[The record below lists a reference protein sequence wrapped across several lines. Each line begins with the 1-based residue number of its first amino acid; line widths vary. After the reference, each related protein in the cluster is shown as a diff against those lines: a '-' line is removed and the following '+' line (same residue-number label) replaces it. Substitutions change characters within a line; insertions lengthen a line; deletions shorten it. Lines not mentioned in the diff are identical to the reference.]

1 MNNLSKPILTIVLTA
16 CAALSLGAQPYPYQ
30 DKSLSPERRAA
41 DLLSRLTLEEK
52 ASLTMHASPAIPRLG
67 IKQYN
72 WWSEALHGIA
82 RNGSATVF
90 PQPIGMAS
98 SFDEALVE
106 EVFTAASD
114 EARVKNKEAAATN
127 DVKVYQGLT
136 FWTPNINIFRD
147 PRWGRGMETYGEDP
161 YLTGRLGM
169 AVVRGL
175 QGPED
180 SPVRK
185 THACA
190 KHYAVHSG
198 LESNRHR
205 FDAQVSERDL
215 RETYL
220 PAFKDLVTKAHV
232 QEVMTAYNRFR
243 GEPCAASSYLVDQI
257 LREEWGY
264 KGMVVSDCW
273 AIADFFGEGRHGF
286 SPSAVEATAAAVS
299 NGLDVECGS
308 SFVNI
313 PAAVER
319 GLLDVKDLDR
329 NLMRIL
335 TERFRLG
342 EMDGESP
349 WDDLDPSI
357 VEGEAHRALSLR
369 MAHESLVLLQNK
381 NGVLPLKPGQKIAVI
396 GPNAD
401 DTEMMWGNYNP
412 IPKSTVTLLAAM
424 QKRVPGLVSFRG
436 CGIIGAEYLPE
447 NDPNNR
453 MGQLMKLPDAELEQV
468 AQQYAINVADVRR
481 YARRIQ
487 QLRSSFL
494 PEFNAQEVLKQLE
507 GIDVVV
513 FAGGISPRLEGEE
526 MPVQL
531 PGFAG
536 GDRTDIELP
545 AVQREMLRTLHA
557 AGKKV
562 VFVNFSGSAIGL
574 VPETESC
581 DAILQAWYPGQE
593 GGTAIADVLFGE
605 VNPSGK
611 LPVTF
616 YRNVNQLPEVENY
629 DMEGHTYRYFRGK
642 PLFPFGYGI
651 SYTEFRYGAGKIQN
665 GVLEFTVKNTGK
677 RNGVET
683 VQVYVRKPDDARGPV
698 KTLRAFRR
706 VNVMAGATAT
716 VRIPLD
722 DEVFTWWSES
732 AQDMVPVHGNYEI
745 LFGGSSAD
753 EDLKKLSYRF

>member
-1 MNNLSKPILTIVLTA
+1 MKYLRT
-16 CAALSLGAQPYPYQ
+16 LSLALALGLTTLSALAQPYPYQ
-30 DKSLSPERRAA
+30 NKNLPPEQRAA
-41 DLLSRLTLEEK
+41 DLLGRLTLEEK

-67 IKQYN
+67 IKPYN

-98 SFDEALVE
+98 SFDERLIE

-114 EARVKNKEAAATN
+114 EARVKYLETKDN
-127 DVKVYQGLT
+127 VKVYQGLT

-161 YLTGRLGM
+161 FLTGRLGM

-205 FDAQVSERDL
+205 FDAVVSERDL

-243 GEPCAASSYLVDQI
+243 GEPCAASNYLVDQI
-257 LREEWGY
+257 LRKEWGY
-264 KGMVVSDCW
+264 QGMVVSDCW
-273 AIADFFGEGRHGF
+273 AIPDFFEKGRHGF
-286 SPSAVEATAAAVS
+286 TDSPAKAAALAVQ

-308 SFVNI
+308 TFVNI
-313 PAAVER
+313 PAAVEQ

-342 EMDGESP
+342 EMDGSSP
-349 WDDLDPSI
+349 WDDLDPAI
-357 VEGEAHRALSLR
+357 VEGPQHRALSLK
-369 MAHESLVLLQNK
+369 MARESRVLLQNK
-381 NGVLPLKPGQKIAVI
+381 GVLPLQPGQKVALI

-401 DTEMMWGNYNP
+401 DAEMMWGNYNP
-412 IPKSTVTLLAAM
+412 VPKSTVTLLDAFKARDP
-424 QKRVPGLVSFRG
+424 QVVNFRG
-436 CGIIGAEYLPE
+436 CGIIGAEFMPE
-447 NDPNNR
+447 SNPDDR
-453 MGQLMKLPDAELEQV
+453 MAQLMKLSNEELEEV
-468 AQQYAINVADVRR
+468 AKQYAININDVKA
-481 YARRIQ
+481 YARRTK
-487 QLRSSFL
+487 LLHDSFL
-494 PEFNAQEVLKQLE
+494 PALDVDDVLKRLE

-531 PGFAG
+531 PGFSG

-545 AVQREMLRTLHA
+545 AVQRQLLQALHD

-562 VFVNFSGSAIGL
+562 ILVNFSGCAIGL
-574 VPETESC
+574 VPETQNC

-593 GGTAIADVLFGE
+593 GGTAIVEALYGE
-605 VNPSGK
+605 FNPSGK

-616 YRNVNQLPEVENY
+616 YRSVDQLPEVEDYN
-629 DMEGHTYRYFRGK
+629 MEGHTYRYFRGT
-642 PLFPFGYGI
+642 PLFPFGYGL
-651 SYTEFRYGAGKIQN
+651 SYTDFHYGAAKVKD
-665 GVLEFTVKNTGK
+665 GVLEFTVRNSGK
-677 RNGVET
+677 RNGTEV
-683 VQVYVRKPDDARGPV
+683 VQLYVRKSGDVSGPN
-698 KTLRAFRR
+698 KTLRAFQR
-706 VNVMAGATAT
+706 VTVMAGASAT

-722 DEVFTWWSES
+722 EEVFTWWSES
-732 AQDMVPVHGNYEI
+732 AQNMVPVHGEYE
-745 LFGGSSAD
+745 LLYGSSSAD
-753 EDLKKLSYRF
+753 SDLKKLNYKF

>member
-1 MNNLSKPILTIVLTA
+1 MNCRKHLPALVLGILWAV
-16 CAALSLGAQPYPYQ
+16 AALAQPYPYQ
-30 DKSLSPERRAA
+30 NKNLPPEQRAA

-67 IKQYN
+67 VRQYN

-90 PQPIGMAS
+90 PQPIGMAA

-114 EARVKNKEAAATN
+114 EARVKYLETADN
-127 DVKVYQGLT
+127 VKVYQGLT

-161 YLTGRLGM
+161 FLTGRLGM

-205 FDAQVSERDL
+205 FDAVVSERDL

-257 LREEWGY
+257 LRKEWGY
-264 KGMVVSDCW
+264 QGMVVSDCW
-273 AIADFFGEGRHGF
+273 AIPDFFEKGRHGF
-286 SPSAVEATAAAVS
+286 TNSPAKAAALAVQ

-308 SFVNI
+308 TFVNI
-313 PAAVER
+313 PAAVEQ

-342 EMDGESP
+342 EMDGTSP
-349 WDDLDPSI
+349 WDDLDPAI
-357 VEGEAHRALSLR
+357 VEGPQHRALSLK
-369 MAHESLVLLQNK
+369 MARESLVLLQNK
-381 NGVLPLKPGQKIAVI
+381 GVLPLQPGQKVALI
-396 GPNAD
+396 GPNAED
-401 DTEMMWGNYNP
+401 AEMMWGNYNP
-412 IPKSTVTLLAAM
+412 VPKSTVTLLDAFKARDP
-424 QKRVPGLVSFRG
+424 QVVNFRG
-436 CGIIGAEYLPE
+436 CGIIGAEFMPE
-447 NDPNNR
+447 SNPDDR
-453 MGQLMKLPDAELEQV
+453 MAQLMKLSNEELEEV
-468 AQQYAINVADVRR
+468 AKQYAININDVKA
-481 YARRIQ
+481 YARRTK
-487 QLRSSFL
+487 LLHDSFL
-494 PEFNAQEVLKQLE
+494 PALDVDDVLKRLE

-531 PGFAG
+531 PGFSG

-545 AVQREMLRTLHA
+545 AVQRQLLQALHD

-562 VFVNFSGSAIGL
+562 ILVNFSGCAIGL
-574 VPETESC
+574 VPETQSC

-593 GGTAIADVLFGE
+593 GGTAIVEALYGE
-605 VNPSGK
+605 FNPSGK

-616 YRNVNQLPEVENY
+616 YRSVDQLPEVEDYN
-629 DMEGHTYRYFRGK
+629 MEGHTYRYFRGT
-642 PLFPFGYGI
+642 PLFPFGYGL
-651 SYTEFRYGAGKIQN
+651 SYTDFHYGAAKVKD
-665 GVLEFTVKNTGK
+665 GVLEFTVRNSGK
-677 RNGVET
+677 RNGTEV
-683 VQVYVRKPDDARGPV
+683 VQLYVRKPGDVDGPN
-698 KTLRAFRR
+698 KTLRAFQR
-706 VNVMAGATAT
+706 VTVMAGGSAT

-722 DEVFTWWSES
+722 EEVFTWWSES
-732 AQDMVPVHGNYEI
+732 AQNMVPVHGEYE
-745 LFGGSSAD
+745 LLYGSSSAD
-753 EDLKKLSYRF
+753 SDLKKLNYKF

>member
-1 MNNLSKPILTIVLTA
+1 MKYLRT
-16 CAALSLGAQPYPYQ
+16 LSLALALGLTTLSALAQPYPYQ
-30 DKSLSPERRAA
+30 NKNLPPEQRAA
-41 DLLSRLTLEEK
+41 DLLGRLTLEEK

-67 IKQYN
+67 IKPYN

-98 SFDEALVE
+98 SFDERLIE

-114 EARVKNKEAAATN
+114 EARVKYLETKDN
-127 DVKVYQGLT
+127 VKVYQGLT

-161 YLTGRLGM
+161 FLTGRLGM

-205 FDAQVSERDL
+205 FDAVVSERDL

-243 GEPCAASSYLVDQI
+243 GEPCAASNYLVDQI
-257 LREEWGY
+257 LRKEWGY
-264 KGMVVSDCW
+264 QGMVVSDCW
-273 AIADFFGEGRHGF
+273 AIPDFFEKGRHGF
-286 SPSAVEATAAAVS
+286 TDSPAKAAALAVQ

-308 SFVNI
+308 TFVNI
-313 PAAVER
+313 PAAVEQ

-342 EMDGESP
+342 EMDGSSP
-349 WDDLDPSI
+349 WDDLDPAI
-357 VEGEAHRALSLR
+357 VEGPQHRALSLK
-369 MAHESLVLLQNK
+369 MARESLVLLQNK
-381 NGVLPLKPGQKIAVI
+381 GVLPLQPGQKVALI

-401 DTEMMWGNYNP
+401 DAEMMWGNYNP
-412 IPKSTVTLLAAM
+412 VPKSTVTLLDAFKARDP
-424 QKRVPGLVSFRG
+424 QVVNFRG
-436 CGIIGAEYLPE
+436 CGIIGAEFMPE
-447 NDPNNR
+447 SNPDDR
-453 MGQLMKLPDAELEQV
+453 MAQLMKLSNEELEEV
-468 AQQYAINVADVRR
+468 AKQYAININDVKA
-481 YARRIQ
+481 YARRTK
-487 QLRSSFL
+487 LLHDSFL
-494 PEFNAQEVLKQLE
+494 PALDVDDVLKRLE

-531 PGFAG
+531 PGFSG

-545 AVQREMLRTLHA
+545 AVQRQLLQALHD

-562 VFVNFSGSAIGL
+562 ILVNFSGCAIGL
-574 VPETESC
+574 VPETQSC

-593 GGTAIADVLFGE
+593 GGTAIVEALYGE
-605 VNPSGK
+605 FNPSGK

-616 YRNVNQLPEVENY
+616 YRSVDQLPEVEDYN
-629 DMEGHTYRYFRGK
+629 MEGHTYRYFRGT
-642 PLFPFGYGI
+642 PLFPFGYGL
-651 SYTEFRYGAGKIQN
+651 SYTDFHYGAAKVKE
-665 GVLEFTVKNTGK
+665 GVLEFTVRNSGK
-677 RNGVET
+677 RNGTEV
-683 VQVYVRKPDDARGPV
+683 VQLYVRKSGDVGGPN
-698 KTLRAFRR
+698 KTLRAFQR
-706 VNVMAGATAT
+706 VTVMAGASAT

-722 DEVFTWWSES
+722 EEVFTWWSES
-732 AQDMVPVHGNYEI
+732 AQNMVPVHGEYE
-745 LFGGSSAD
+745 LLYGSSSAD
-753 EDLKKLSYRF
+753 SDLKKLNYKF

>member
-1 MNNLSKPILTIVLTA
+1 MKYLRT
-16 CAALSLGAQPYPYQ
+16 LSLALALGLTTLSALAQPYPYQ
-30 DKSLSPERRAA
+30 NKNLPPEQRAA
-41 DLLSRLTLEEK
+41 DLLGRLTLEEK

-67 IKQYN
+67 IKPYN

-98 SFDEALVE
+98 SFDERLIE

-114 EARVKNKEAAATN
+114 EARVKYLETKDN
-127 DVKVYQGLT
+127 VKVYQGLT

-161 YLTGRLGM
+161 FLTGRLGM

-205 FDAQVSERDL
+205 FDAVVSERDL

-243 GEPCAASSYLVDQI
+243 GEPCAASNYLVDQI
-257 LREEWGY
+257 LRKEWGY
-264 KGMVVSDCW
+264 QGMVVSDCW
-273 AIADFFGEGRHGF
+273 AIPDFFEKGRHGF
-286 SPSAVEATAAAVS
+286 TDSPAKAAALAVQ

-308 SFVNI
+308 TFVNI
-313 PAAVER
+313 PAAVEQ

-342 EMDGESP
+342 EMDGSSP
-349 WDDLDPSI
+349 WDDLDPAI
-357 VEGEAHRALSLR
+357 VEGPQHRALSLK
-369 MAHESLVLLQNK
+369 MARESLVLLQNK
-381 NGVLPLKPGQKIAVI
+381 GVLPLQPGQKVALI

-401 DTEMMWGNYNP
+401 DAEMMWGNYNP
-412 IPKSTVTLLAAM
+412 VPKSTVTLLDAFKARDP
-424 QKRVPGLVSFRG
+424 QVVNFRG
-436 CGIIGAEYLPE
+436 CGIIGAEFMPE
-447 NDPNNR
+447 SNPDDR
-453 MGQLMKLPDAELEQV
+453 MAQLMKLSNEELEEV
-468 AQQYAINVADVRR
+468 AKQYAINIGDVKA
-481 YARRIQ
+481 YARRTK
-487 QLRSSFL
+487 LLHDSFL
-494 PEFNAQEVLKQLE
+494 PALDVDDVLKRLE

-531 PGFAG
+531 PGFSG
-536 GDRTDIELP
+536 GDRTDLELP
-545 AVQREMLRTLHA
+545 AVQRQLLQALHA

-562 VFVNFSGSAIGL
+562 ILVNFSGCSIGL
-574 VPETESC
+574 VPETQSC

-593 GGTAIADVLFGE
+593 GGTAIVEALYGE
-605 VNPSGK
+605 FNPSGK

-616 YRNVNQLPEVENY
+616 YRSVDQLPEVEDYN
-629 DMEGHTYRYFRGK
+629 MEGHTYRYFRGT
-642 PLFPFGYGI
+642 PLFPFGYGL
-651 SYTEFRYGAGKIQN
+651 SYTDFHYGAAKVKD
-665 GVLEFTVKNTGK
+665 GVLEFTVRNSGK
-677 RNGVET
+677 RNGTEV
-683 VQVYVRKPDDARGPV
+683 VQLYVRKSGDVSGPN
-698 KTLRAFRR
+698 KTLRAFQR
-706 VNVMAGATAT
+706 VTVMAGASAT

-722 DEVFTWWSES
+722 EEVFTWWSES
-732 AQDMVPVHGNYEI
+732 AQNMVPVHGEYE
-745 LFGGSSAD
+745 LLYGSSSAD
-753 EDLKKLSYRF
+753 SDLKKLNYKF

>member
-1 MNNLSKPILTIVLTA
+1 MKSLRTPFLALA
-16 CAALSLGAQPYPYQ
+16 LGLAAALSALAQPYPYQ
-30 DKSLSPERRAA
+30 NKNLPPEQRAA
-41 DLLSRLTLEEK
+41 DLLGRLTLEEK

-98 SFDEALVE
+98 SFDERLIE
-106 EVFTAASD
+106 DVFTAASD
-114 EARVKNKEAAATN
+114 EARVKYLETKDN
-127 DVKVYQGLT
+127 VKVYQGLT

-161 YLTGRLGM
+161 FLTGRLGM

-205 FDAQVSERDL
+205 FDAVVSERDL

-257 LREEWGY
+257 LRKEWGY
-264 KGMVVSDCW
+264 QGMVVSDCW
-273 AIADFFGEGRHGF
+273 AIPDFFEKGRHGF
-286 SPSAVEATAAAVS
+286 TDSPAKAAALAVH

-308 SFVNI
+308 TFVNI
-313 PAAVER
+313 PAAVEQ
-319 GLLDVKDLDR
+319 GLLDVADLDR

-342 EMDGESP
+342 EMDGSSP
-349 WDDLDPSI
+349 WDDLDPAI
-357 VEGEAHRALSLR
+357 VEGPEHRALSLK
-369 MAHESLVLLQNK
+369 MARESLVLLQN
-381 NGVLPLKPGQKIAVI
+381 NGILPLRPGQKVAVI

-401 DTEMMWGNYNP
+401 DAEMMWGNYNP
-412 IPKSTVTLLAAM
+412 VPKSTVTLLDAFKARDP
-424 QKRVPGLVSFRG
+424 QIVNFRG
-436 CGIIGAEYLPE
+436 CGIIGAEYMPE
-447 NDPNNR
+447 NNPDDR
-453 MGQLMKLPDAELEQV
+453 MAQLMNLSNEELEEV
-468 AQQYAINVADVRR
+468 AKQYAININDVKA
-481 YARRIQ
+481 YARRTK
-487 QLRSSFL
+487 LLHDSFL
-494 PEFNAQEVLKQLE
+494 PKLDANDVLQRLE

-531 PGFAG
+531 PGFSG
-536 GDRTDIELP
+536 GDRTDLELP
-545 AVQREMLRTLHA
+545 AVQRDLLKVLHA

-562 VFVNFSGSAIGL
+562 ILVNFSGCAIAL

-593 GGTAIADVLFGE
+593 GGTAIVEALYGE
-605 VNPSGK
+605 FNPSGK

-616 YRNVNQLPEVENY
+616 YRSVDQLPEVEDYN
-629 DMEGHTYRYFRGK
+629 MEGHTYRYFRGS
-642 PLFPFGYGI
+642 PLFPFGFGL
-651 SYTEFRYGAGKIQN
+651 SYTDFHFGAAKVQN
-665 GVLEFTVKNTGK
+665 GVLEFTVRNTGK
-677 RNGVET
+677 RNGTEV
-683 VQVYVRKPDDARGPV
+683 VQLYVRKPGDVGGPN
-698 KTLRAFRR
+698 KTLRAFQR
-706 VNVMAGATAT
+706 VTVMAGASAT

-732 AQDMVPVHGNYEI
+732 AQNMVPVHGEYE
-745 LFGGSSAD
+745 LLYGSSSAD
-753 EDLKKLSYRF
+753 ADLKKVHYKF

>member
-1 MNNLSKPILTIVLTA
+1 MNRTCKLLLSSALFL
-16 CAALSLGAQPYPYQ
+16 AAAGALGAQPYPYQ
-30 DKSLSPERRAA
+30 DKKLPAEQRAA
-41 DLLSRLTLEEK
+41 DLLGRLTLEEK

-98 SFDEALVE
+98 SFDENLIE

-114 EARVKNKEAAATN
+114 EARVKYLATA
-127 DVKVYQGLT
+127 DKVRSYQGLT

-161 YLTGRLGM
+161 FLTGRLGM

-175 QGPED
+175 QGSEED
-180 SPVRK
+180 GVLK

-232 QEVMTAYNRFR
+232 KEVMTAYNRFR
-243 GEPCAASSYLVDQI
+243 GVPCAASPYLVDDI
-257 LREEWGY
+257 LRKEWGY
-264 KGMVVSDCW
+264 DGLVVSDCW
-273 AIADFFGEGRHGF
+273 AIPDFFEKGRHGYV
-286 SPSAVEATAAAVS
+286 PTAAEAAALAVK

-308 SFVNI
+308 SFLAI
-313 PAAVER
+313 PEAVEK

-329 NLMRIL
+329 NVLRIL

-357 VEGEAHRALSLR
+357 VEGPQHRALSLK
-369 MAHESLVLLQNK
+369 MARESLVLLQNK
-381 NGVLPLKPGQKIAVI
+381 GVLPLQPGQKVALI

-401 DTEMMWGNYNP
+401 DEEMMWGNYNP
-412 IPKSTVTLLAAM
+412 VPKSTVTLLEAFQA
-424 QKRVPGLVSFRG
+424 RVPELVSFRG
-436 CGIIGAEYLPE
+436 CGILGAEFMPQINTDE
-447 NDPNNR
+447 R
-453 MGQLMKLPDAELEQV
+453 MAQLMKLTPDELEE
-468 AQQYAINVADVRR
+468 AAKQYAINISDVKAYIRRAKVLEAGFLPALDEADV
-481 YARRIQ
+481 
-487 QLRSSFL
+487 
-494 PEFNAQEVLKQLE
+494 LKRLE
-507 GIDVVV
+507 GVDVVV
-513 FAGGISPRLEGEE
+513 FAGGISPRVEGEE
-526 MPVQL
+526 MPIQL
-531 PGFAG
+531 PGFSG

-545 AVQREMLRTLHA
+545 AVQRRLLQVLHD

-562 VFVNFSGSAIGL
+562 IFVNFSGCAIGL
-574 VPETESC
+574 VPETQSC

-593 GGTAIADVLFGE
+593 GGTAIVEALYGDF
-605 VNPSGK
+605 NPSGK

-616 YRNVNQLPEVENY
+616 YQSVAQLPEVEDYN
-629 DMEGHTYRYFRGK
+629 MEGHTYRYFRGE
-642 PLFPFGYGI
+642 PLFPFGFGL
-651 SYTEFRYGAGKIQN
+651 SYTDFHFGAGHVHD
-665 GVLEFTVKNTGK
+665 GVLEFSVKNTGK
-677 RNGVET
+677 RNGTEV
-683 VQVYVRKPDDARGPV
+683 VQLYVRKPDDPTGPN

-706 VNVMAGATAT
+706 VTLMPGASTT

-722 DEVFTWWSES
+722 DEVFTWWSE
-732 AQDMVPVHGNYEI
+732 ADQNMVPVHGEYEL

-753 EDLKKLSYRF
+753 KDLKKVHYKF

>member
-1 MNNLSKPILTIVLTA
+1 MNPLRTPILALALGLATALSALAQPFPYQNKNLSA
-16 CAALSLGAQPYPYQ
+16 EQ
-30 DKSLSPERRAA
+30 RAA
-41 DLLSRLTLEEK
+41 DLLGRLTLEEK

-98 SFDEALVE
+98 SFDERLIE
-106 EVFTAASD
+106 EVFSAASD
-114 EARVKNKEAAATN
+114 EARVKYLETRDN
-127 DVKVYQGLT
+127 VKVYQGLT

-161 YLTGRLGM
+161 FLTGRLGM

-180 SPVRK
+180 SPIRK

-205 FDAQVSERDL
+205 FDAVVSERDL

-257 LREEWGY
+257 LRKEWGY
-264 KGMVVSDCW
+264 QGMVVSDCW
-273 AIADFFGEGRHGF
+273 AIPDFFEKGRHGF
-286 SPSAVEATAAAVS
+286 TDSPVQAAALAVR

-308 SFVNI
+308 TFVNI
-313 PAAVER
+313 PAAVEQ
-319 GLLDVKDLDR
+319 GLLDEADLDR

-342 EMDGESP
+342 EMDGSSP
-349 WDDLDPSI
+349 WDDLDPAI
-357 VEGEAHRALSLR
+357 VEGPEHRARSLK
-369 MAHESLVLLQNK
+369 MARESLVLLQNK
-381 NGVLPLKPGQKIAVI
+381 GVLPLHPGQKVAVI

-412 IPKSTVTLLAAM
+412 VPKSTVTLLDAFKARDP
-424 QKRVPGLVSFRG
+424 QVVNFRG
-436 CGIIGAEYLPE
+436 CGIIGAEFMPE
-447 NDPNNR
+447 NNPDDR
-453 MGQLMKLPDAELEQV
+453 MAQLMKLSNEELEEV
-468 AQQYAINVADVRR
+468 AKQYAININDVKA
-481 YARRIQ
+481 YARRTK
-487 QLRSSFL
+487 LLHDSFL
-494 PEFNAQEVLKQLE
+494 PALDVDDVLKRLE

-531 PGFAG
+531 PGFSG
-536 GDRTDIELP
+536 GDRTDLELP
-545 AVQREMLRTLHA
+545 AVQRQLLQALHA

-562 VFVNFSGSAIGL
+562 VLVNFSGCAIGL
-574 VPETESC
+574 VPETQSC

-593 GGTAIADVLFGE
+593 GGTAIVEALYGE
-605 VNPSGK
+605 FNPSGK

-616 YRNVNQLPEVENY
+616 YRSVDQLPEVEDYN
-629 DMEGHTYRYFRGK
+629 MEGHTYRYFRGT
-642 PLFPFGYGI
+642 PLFPFGFGL
-651 SYTEFRYGAGKIQN
+651 SYTDFHFGAAKVQN
-665 GVLEFTVKNTGK
+665 GVLEFTVRNTGK
-677 RNGVET
+677 RNGTEV
-683 VQVYVRKPDDARGPV
+683 VQLYVRKPGDVGGPN
-698 KTLRAFRR
+698 KTLRAFQR
-706 VNVMAGATAT
+706 VTVMAGASAT

-732 AQDMVPVHGNYEI
+732 AQNMVPVHGEYE
-745 LFGGSSAD
+745 LLYGSSSAD
-753 EDLKKLSYRF
+753 ADLKKVNYKF

>member
-1 MNNLSKPILTIVLTA
+1 MKSLRTPFLALA
-16 CAALSLGAQPYPYQ
+16 LGLAAALSALAQPYPYQ
-30 DKSLSPERRAA
+30 NKNLPPEQRAA
-41 DLLSRLTLEEK
+41 DLLGRLTLEEK

-98 SFDEALVE
+98 SFDERLIE

-114 EARVKNKEAAATN
+114 EARVKYLETKDN
-127 DVKVYQGLT
+127 VKVYQGLT

-161 YLTGRLGM
+161 FLTGRLGM

-205 FDAQVSERDL
+205 FDAVVSERDL

-257 LREEWGY
+257 LRKEWGY
-264 KGMVVSDCW
+264 QGMVVSDCW
-273 AIADFFGEGRHGF
+273 AIPDFFEKGRHGF
-286 SPSAVEATAAAVS
+286 TDSPAKAAALAVH

-308 SFVNI
+308 TFVNI
-313 PAAVER
+313 PAAVEQ
-319 GLLDVKDLDR
+319 GLLDVADLDR

-342 EMDGESP
+342 EMDGSSP
-349 WDDLDPSI
+349 WDDLDPAI
-357 VEGEAHRALSLR
+357 VEGPEHRALSLK
-369 MAHESLVLLQNK
+369 MARESLVLLQN
-381 NGVLPLKPGQKIAVI
+381 NGILPLRPGQKVAVI

-401 DTEMMWGNYNP
+401 DAEMMWGNYNP
-412 IPKSTVTLLAAM
+412 VPKSTVTLLDAFKARDP
-424 QKRVPGLVSFRG
+424 QIVNFRG
-436 CGIIGAEYLPE
+436 CGIIGAEYMPE
-447 NDPNNR
+447 NNPDDR
-453 MGQLMKLPDAELEQV
+453 MAQLMNLSNEELEEV
-468 AQQYAINVADVRR
+468 AKQYAININDVKA
-481 YARRIQ
+481 YARRTK
-487 QLRSSFL
+487 LLHDSFL
-494 PEFNAQEVLKQLE
+494 PKLDANDVLQRLE

-531 PGFAG
+531 PGFSG
-536 GDRTDIELP
+536 GDRTDLELP
-545 AVQREMLRTLHA
+545 AVQRDLLKVLHA

-562 VFVNFSGSAIGL
+562 ILVNFSGCAISL

-593 GGTAIADVLFGE
+593 GGTAIVEALYGE
-605 VNPSGK
+605 FNPSGK

-616 YRNVNQLPEVENY
+616 YRSVDQLPEVEDYN
-629 DMEGHTYRYFRGK
+629 MEGHTYRYFRGS
-642 PLFPFGYGI
+642 PLFPFGFGL
-651 SYTEFRYGAGKIQN
+651 SYTDFHFGAAKVQN
-665 GVLEFTVKNTGK
+665 GVLEFTVRNTGK
-677 RNGVET
+677 RNGTEV
-683 VQVYVRKPDDARGPV
+683 VQLYVRKPGDVGGPN
-698 KTLRAFRR
+698 KTLRAFQR
-706 VNVMAGATAT
+706 VTVMAGASAT

-732 AQDMVPVHGNYEI
+732 AQNMVPVHGEYE
-745 LFGGSSAD
+745 LLYGSSSAD
-753 EDLKKLSYRF
+753 ADLKKVHYKF